1 MLIGVL
7 SDTHIVNIA
16 DGHPLAKKLLSGPF
30 ADVAA
35 IIHAGDHV
43 HPDLSSCFEPVP
55 FYSVSGNMDKVSV
68 DRPISRILSFAD
80 KRIGVVHGWGGGH
93 SIEQRVM
100 ETFYSSNVDVIVFGH
115 SHKPLCQR
123 RGSVLLF
130 NPGSPTDR
138 RSAPFHSVG
147 ILTIGAEVT
156 GRIIALD

>member
-7 SDTHIVNIA
+7 SDTHIVDIE
-16 DGHPLAKKLLSGPF
+16 DGYLLAKELLSGPF

-35 IIHAGDHV
+35 IVHAGDHV
-43 HPDLSSCFEPVP
+43 HPDLGCCFAPLP
-55 FYSVSGNMDKVSV
+55 FYSVSGNMDKVSAE
-68 DRPISRILSFAD
+68 RPISRILTFAG

-93 SIEQRVM
+93 CIEQRVM
-100 ETFYSSNVDVIVFGH
+100 ETFYSADVDVIIFGH

-147 ILTIGAEVT
+147 ILEIAAEIS
-156 GRIIALD
+156 GKIIALD